1 MFDTLVIIAIVLA
14 VIIAAVLIIAATKP
28 DRFSVQRAAV
38 IDAPVDKIFPLI
50 ADFHEW
56 RKWSPWENR
65 DPALKRTYSGA
76 DQGKGAVYAWEGNKD
91 VGKGRMEIAETQP
104 PARVTI
110 NLDFE
115 KPFAGHNTVV
125 FTIEPKGDL
134 TSVTWAMSGR
144 CAYIAKVIGIFVSMD
159 KMIGDDF
166 EAGLASMKAVA
177 EK

>member
-1 MFDTLVIIAIVLA
+1 MKTVGIIVALLVLA
-14 VIIAAVLIIAATKP
+14 VAAVLIYAAFKP
-28 DRFSVQRAAV
+28 DTLSVQRSASIKAA
-38 IDAPVDKIFPLI
+38 PDKIFALI
-50 ADFHEW
+50 NDFDQW
-56 RKWSPWENR
+56 AAWSPYEKK
-65 DPALKRTYSGA
+65 DPAMKRTRSGA
-76 DQGKGAVYAWEGNKD
+76 PKGKGAIYAWEGNKD
-91 VGKGRMEIAETQP
+91 VGKGRMEIADTQP
-104 PARVTI
+104 PAKVTI

-134 TSVTWAMSGR
+134 TNVTWAMSGR

-166 EAGLASMKAVA
+166 AAGLASMKAVA

>member
-1 MFDTLVIIAIVLA
+1 MKTAGIIVAVLVLA
-14 VIIAAVLIIAATKP
+14 VAAVLIYAAFKP
-28 DRFSVQRAAV
+28 DTLNVQRSAS
-38 IDAPVDKIFPLI
+38 IKAPPDKIFALI
-50 ADFHEW
+50 SDFDQW
-56 RKWSPWENR
+56 AAWSPYEKK
-65 DPALKRTYSGA
+65 DPAMKRTRSGA
-76 DQGKGAVYAWEGNKD
+76 SKGKGAVYAWEGNKD
-91 VGKGRMEIAETQP
+91 VGKGRMEIADAQP
-104 PARVTI
+104 PAKVTI

-134 TSVTWAMSGR
+134 TNVTWAMSGR

-166 EAGLASMKAVA
+166 AAGLASMKAVA

>member
-1 MFDTLVIIAIVLA
+1 MKTIGIIVAVLVLA
-14 VIIAAVLIIAATKP
+14 VAAVLIYAAFKP
-28 DRFSVQRAAV
+28 DTLTVQRSASIKAA
-38 IDAPVDKIFPLI
+38 PDKIFALI
-50 ADFHEW
+50 NDFDQW
-56 RKWSPWENR
+56 AAWSPYEKK
-65 DPALKRTYSGA
+65 DPAMKRTRSGA
-76 DQGKGAVYAWEGNKD
+76 PKGKGAVYAWEGNKD

-104 PARVTI
+104 PAKVTI

-115 KPFAGHNTVV
+115 KPFEGHNTVV

-134 TSVTWAMSGR
+134 TNVTWAMSGR
-144 CAYIAKVIGIFVSMD
+144 SAYIAKVIGIFISMD